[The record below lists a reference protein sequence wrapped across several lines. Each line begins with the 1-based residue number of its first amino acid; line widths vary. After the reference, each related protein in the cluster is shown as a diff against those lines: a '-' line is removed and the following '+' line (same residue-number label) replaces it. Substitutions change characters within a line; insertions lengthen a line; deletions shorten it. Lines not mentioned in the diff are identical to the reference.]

1 MSHRAWLSP
10 LQASCAWSSW
20 VSTTTRSPRLGLRWT
35 LALQLMH
42 TVPIS
47 STKMSTKLL
56 GSTKSLVVL
65 FATILMVLMGW
76 LVNHRHSD
84 KSFLLRRKR
93 CLWTGLSIEVIQADP
108 LANKDSFKRL
118 RRQLGSML
126 ASDGT
131 CHSLND
137 MPRIFAW
144 VNHLDWTSTFA
155 PPTPSMAARSQYLDS
170 APYLFSPASGP
181 YQSYIPYQ
189 PSQYIRYS
197 NDLNSS
203 AHNVQVHTSPPPHN
217 YMSHSIPPNN
227 FYHTAR
233 Q

>member
-1 MSHRAWLSP
+1 M
-10 LQASCAWSSW
+10 
-20 VSTTTRSPRLGLRWT
+20 
-35 LALQLMH
+35 
-42 TVPIS
+42 
-47 STKMSTKLL
+47 
-56 GSTKSLVVL
+56 
-65 FATILMVLMGW
+65 AT
-76 LVNHRHSD
+76 
-84 KSFLLRRKR
+84 
-93 CLWTGLSIEVIQADP
+93 
-108 LANKDSFKRL
+108 
-118 RRQLGSML
+118 
-126 ASDGT
+126 
-131 CHSLND
+131 
-137 MPRIFAW
+137 
-144 VNHLDWTSTFA
+144 
-155 PPTPSMAARSQYLDS
+155 RSQYLDS